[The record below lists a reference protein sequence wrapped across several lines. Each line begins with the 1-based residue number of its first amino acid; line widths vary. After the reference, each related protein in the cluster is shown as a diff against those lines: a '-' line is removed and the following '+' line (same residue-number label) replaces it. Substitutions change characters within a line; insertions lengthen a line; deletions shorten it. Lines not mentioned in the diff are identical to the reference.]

1 MSKRRKLIAGALA
14 ALVVVGIGTGVAV
27 ATGGDEEAL
36 TGNTYDRAT
45 AAALDHV
52 GEGTVTETE
61 AGDGAAAYEVEVRR
75 DDGSQVE
82 VQLNRNFDVIGSEGD
97 DDGPND
103 VEEGGDD
110 D

>member
-27 ATGGDEEAL
+27 ATGSDEEAL
-36 TGNTYDRAT
+36 TGNAYDRAT

>member
-1 MSKRRKLIAGALA
+1 MTKRRKLIAGALA
-14 ALVVVGIGTGVAV
+14 ALVVVGIGTGVAA
-27 ATGGDEEAL
+27 ATGGDDEAL
-36 TGNTYDRAT
+36 TGNAYERAT

-61 AGDGAAAYEVEVRR
+61 VGDGGAAYEVEIRL

-82 VQLNRNFDVIGSEGD
+82 VQLNQDFDVTGSEGD

-103 VEEGGDD
+103 VDEGGQDD
-110 D
+110 